1 MQMIYVPFC
10 HPVPKLFFGLRNG
23 ESKRSSRVESM
34 RFNDR
39 DRANKSS
46 RKRII
51 AYTVK
56 LCRRSTQDFTGKTG
70 GERRKGKKLNPRD
83 IRWDTFSQGKG
94 NVRGIKFPVVR
105 QLLQEST
112 RASVLS
118 VNPWLRND
126 RSRRRSI
133 AIIRVL
139 LFDAS
144 N

>member
-1 MQMIYVPFC
+1 MYLSDI
-10 HPVPKLFFGLRNG
+10 LFQNYSSDCEAARVNG
-23 ESKRSSRVESM
+23 RVESSRVESM

-83 IRWDTFSQGKG
+83 IR
-94 NVRGIKFPVVR
+94 
-105 QLLQEST
+105 
-112 RASVLS
+112 
-118 VNPWLRND
+118 
-126 RSRRRSI
+126 
-133 AIIRVL
+133 
-139 LFDAS
+139 
-144 N
+144 